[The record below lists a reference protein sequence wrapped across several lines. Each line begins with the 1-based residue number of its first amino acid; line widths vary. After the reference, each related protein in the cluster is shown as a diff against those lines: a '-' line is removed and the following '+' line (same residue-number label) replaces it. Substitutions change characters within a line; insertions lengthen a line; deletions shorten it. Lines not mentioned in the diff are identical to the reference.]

1 MDTFILHGGTVVSSE
16 GCVRADVL
24 VEGTRI
30 AAILAP
36 DATPPA
42 DARRIDVTGTYLL
55 PGGVDTHTHLEHRVA
70 SGATRTA
77 DDFFSGTVAAACGG
91 TTTIVDF
98 VRAPAGV
105 AIDDAFHAR
114 RAAAEASCVIDFG
127 FHPIV
132 PASAG
137 EDDTFERLARL
148 TREHGAASWK
158 FFMAYPGSM
167 VSDDVLIRGFRAA
180 RECGALPMVHAENG
194 HMIADAVERL
204 TDAGRTAEHEHLH
217 AHPADAEVE
226 AVQRAITLAEH
237 VDTPLFIVHVSAA
250 EAARVVRARRDAGA
264 DVRAETCP
272 QYLATAYEDYAD
284 AGARAAGYIC
294 SPPIREQAN
303 REELWAAVSNGTI
316 DTIGT
321 DHAAFALHTT
331 DPEMPQKD
339 VGKGV
344 FSATPNG
351 VPGVEER
358 LMVMYSAGVGT
369 GRISLERF
377 VELTA
382 TAPARTFGL
391 SPRKG
396 AIVAGADAD
405 IVVWDPEAERT
416 LSAETHHSLADYS
429 VYEGMTVR
437 GAPAAVYARG
447 ELVARDGEPTEA
459 AVRGRGSYLARALP
473 TH

>member
-16 GCVRADVL
+16 GRVRADVL

-36 DATPPA
+36 DAAQPA
-42 DARRIDVTGTYLL
+42 DARRIDVTGSYLL

-77 DDFFSGTVAAACGG
+77 DDFFSGTIAAACGG

-114 RAAAEASCVIDFG
+114 RDAAAASCVVDFG

-137 EDDTFERLARL
+137 DDDSFDRL
-148 TREHGAASWK
+148 TRLTRDHGVASWK

-180 RECGALPMVHAENG
+180 AECGALPMVHAENG

-237 VDTPLFIVHVSAA
+237 VGTPLFIVHVSAA

-284 AGARAAGYIC
+284 AGSRAAGYIC
-294 SPPIREQAN
+294 SPPIREGAN
-303 REELWAAVSNGTI
+303 RDELWAAVANGTI

-321 DHAAFALHTT
+321 DHAAFALHTS

-358 LMVMYSAGVGT
+358 LMVMYTTGVGT

-377 VELTA
+377 VDLTA

-391 SPRKG
+391 FPRKG
-396 AIVAGADAD
+396 ALVPGADAD
-405 IVVWDPEAERT
+405 IVVWDPDAERT
-416 LSAETHHSLADYS
+416 LSAATHHSLADYS

-447 ELVARDGEPTEA
+447 ELVAVDGEPTPA
-459 AVRGRGSYLARALP
+459 AVRGRGTYLARTLP
-473 TH
+473 VH

>member
-1 MDTFILHGGTVVSSE
+1 
-16 GCVRADVL
+16 
-24 VEGTRI
+24 
-30 AAILAP
+30 
-36 DATPPA
+36 
-42 DARRIDVTGTYLL
+42 
-55 PGGVDTHTHLEHRVA
+55 
-70 SGATRTA
+70 
-77 DDFFSGTVAAACGG
+77 
-91 TTTIVDF
+91 
-98 VRAPAGV
+98 
-105 AIDDAFHAR
+105 
-114 RAAAEASCVIDFG
+114 
-127 FHPIV
+127 
-132 PASAG
+132 
-137 EDDTFERLARL
+137 
-148 TREHGAASWK
+148 
-158 FFMAYPGSM
+158 
-167 VSDDVLIRGFRAA
+167 
-180 RECGALPMVHAENG
+180 
-194 HMIADAVERL
+194 MIADAVERL

-250 EAARVVRARRDAGA
+250 EAARVVRTRRDAGA

-339 VGKGV
+339 VGQGV

-391 SPRKG
+391 APRKG

-416 LSAETHHSLADYS
+416 LSAETQHSLADYS

-447 ELVARDGEPTEA
+447 ELVARDGEPTTA
-459 AVRGRGSYLARALP
+459 AVRGRGTYLARRAN